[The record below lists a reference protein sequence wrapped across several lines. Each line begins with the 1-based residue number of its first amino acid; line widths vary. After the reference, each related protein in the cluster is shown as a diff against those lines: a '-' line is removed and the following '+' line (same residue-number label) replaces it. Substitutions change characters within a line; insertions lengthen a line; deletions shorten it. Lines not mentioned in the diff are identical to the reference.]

1 MSSPSPAA
9 RAALRS
15 DFDLACSHFHMTAE
29 ARDIA
34 WRAAERHF
42 GQASACYRAIA
53 NSLRVID
60 PGARRSK
67 SARVRRSSRSAP

>member
-1 MSSPSPAA
+1 MSRPSIALIK
-9 RAALRS
+9 ALRA
-15 DFDLACSHFHMTAE
+15 DFDVARLHFRLSPE
-29 ARDIA
+29 AADIA

-60 PGARRSK
+60 PGAPARTVRVGRRF
-67 SARVRRSSRSAP
+67 V

>member
-1 MSSPSPAA
+1 MPRPSPS
-9 RAALRS
+9 ALADLQHDFRIAC
-15 DFDLACSHFHMTAE
+15 DYFDLSAE

-42 GQASACYRAIA
+42 QHAGTCYRAIA

-60 PGARRSK
+60 LGAK
-67 SARVRRSSRSAP
+67 VRAAKPRKKAPS